1 MLAIKLHESVKN
13 VIFLANPPDAVNKL
27 ARIITEGPY
36 SRPRGSSSIHRHV
49 LLLQSWWEERVLR
62 GVGRYAAEHRW
73 VLDSSM
79 RWHHRLPPQPWS
91 GDGIIAYCGM
101 GRPDKAIIDFARKSK
116 VPVVETQGTELVPNA
131 GRVMVSNE
139 LIAETAAKHLLSLNF
154 RHLGFVTFE
163 ENVMEVP
170 RRLAF
175 QKAAEAGG
183 ARFYPLTYAN
193 LIAEIASLPH
203 PVGLMATND
212 ANAMNVSLALTD
224 AGLKV
229 PEEYAVLGVDDTEIV
244 CELAPVPLSSVNCN
258 YEQQGYEAA
267 ALLDRLMN
275 GEKPDGPPII
285 IEPRG
290 VTVRRS
296 TDAIALPDLD
306 SARLLRYLRD
316 HYLERFTLGIVA
328 GDLGVSLRKV
338 QTTFQHYLG
347 HSMLDE
353 LTRLRVEHSKRL
365 LSNPKLKIETV
376 GVESGFSNRFHFI
389 RAFQRVTGETPKDY
403 RKRLNEC
410 QRPNEFSRPE
420 ERNGGAQT
428 EEPGQRHLRKAKKSD
443 LSFTSGN
450 GLPPSEADKTS
461 GLILRKT

>member
-1 MLAIKLHESVKN
+1 M
-13 VIFLANPPDAVNKL
+13 
-27 ARIITEGPY
+27 ITESPFA
-36 SRPRGSSSIHRHV
+36 RPRGSPSIHRHV

-101 GRPDKAIIDFARKSK
+101 GRPNKDIIDFARKSK

-131 GRVMVSNE
+131 GRVQISNE
-139 LIAETAAKHLLSLNF
+139 RIARTGAEHLLSLNF
-154 RHLGFVTFE
+154 KHLGFVTFE
-163 ENVMEVP
+163 ENAMELP

-175 QKAAEAGG
+175 RQTVEAAG
-183 ARFYPLTYAN
+183 ARFYALTYAN
-193 LIAEIASLPH
+193 LIAEITSLPR
-203 PVGLMATND
+203 PMGLMATND
-212 ANAMNVSLALTD
+212 ANAVNVCLALTD

-275 GEKPDGPPII
+275 GENAAAAPLI

-296 TDAIALPDLD
+296 TDAVALPDLD
-306 SARLLRYLRD
+306 SARFLRYLRD
-316 HYLERFTLGIVA
+316 HYLDHLTLGVIA

-338 QTTFQHYLG
+338 QTIFQQYLG

-353 LTRLRVEHSKRL
+353 MTRLRVEHSKKL
-365 LSNPKLKIETV
+365 LLNPKLKIETV

-389 RAFQRVTGETPKDY
+389 RAFQRVTGQTPKEY
-403 RKRLNEC
+403 RKRLNEG
-410 QRPNEFSRPE
+410 QGPNQPKSRD
-420 ERNGGAQT
+420 A
-428 EEPGQRHLRKAKKSD
+428 A
-443 LSFTSGN
+443 
-450 GLPPSEADKTS
+450 
-461 GLILRKT
+461 ILKR